1 MPVTQGHESERWR
14 YEIELVPQDETS
26 DETFLGE
33 RSQVLCNNDDV
44 QPDASCTELQGQHV
58 ICSTMLSRLR
68 EHVYPL
74 PWDSVVEWT
83 GGRTEPFLFGSFRI
97 ILIVHVEVRE
107 DCGGQDCGRKVDSV
121 AEGILAILR
130 TYSDLLQS
138 VSVLSRACV
147 GKRQN
152 DAFRT
157 CLRLFVG
164 ASEAKKRWQAH
175 NDRTTQHCVL
185 GCTQLQQ
192 LLQSGYTVIDRFIL
206 PSTAA
211 GIARLAAASME
222 RDEVV
227 GSSSE
232 SSKSVFPHTAPDERP
247 LKWRWPEPRTARS
260 DCVAWVDAHVSK
272 GELLSDLQA
281 MLSCLLDLQTELGLY
296 AEDDRLLGKREVQMA
311 CYAPGSQ
318 FTCFTGT
325 LLVKQYKY

>member
-1 MPVTQGHESERWR
+1 MDATQGNESERWR
-14 YEIELVPQDETS
+14 FEIELVPQDETP
-26 DETFLGE
+26 DETLAGE
-33 RSQVLCNNDDV
+33 RSEEM
-44 QPDASCTELQGQHV
+44 T
-58 ICSTMLSRLR
+58 CSTVLSRLR

-83 GGRTEPFLFGSFRI
+83 GGRTEPFLFGSLRV
-97 ILIVHVEVRE
+97 ILIVHVEVFSE
-107 DCGGQDCGRKVDSV
+107 DCGRKGESRVDSV
-121 AEGILAILR
+121 ADGILAILR

-157 CLRLFVG
+157 CLRLFVS

-175 NDRTTQHCVL
+175 NDRTTRHCVL

-211 GIARLAAASME
+211 GIARMAAASME

-260 DCVAWVDAHVSK
+260 DCVAWVDAHVST

-281 MLSCLLDLQTELGLY
+281 MLSGLLDLQTELGLY